1 MAAVLNRPVRTGEVR
16 PTGSPDDGVIVRS
29 RAARG
34 ALVALRILIAWT
46 FLWPFLDKMFGLG
59 FATKSAAAVV
69 NGGSPTEGFLL
80 HGTQGPFAHL
90 FDSVAG
96 SPVLDALFM
105 AGLLGVGLAFLFGIG
120 TRVAAASA
128 TLMMAFMWLVTLQ
141 PATNPITDDHWMIAI
156 GAIVVALTAA
166 GDHLGL
172 GRRWKATPLVRRF
185 PWLA

>member
-1 MAAVLNRPVRTGEVR
+1 MATLLDRPVRAEALLSDR
-16 PTGSPDDGVIVRS
+16 QDGPVVRS
-29 RAARG
+29 RAARY
-34 ALVALRILIAWT
+34 ALAGLRVLVGWT

-59 FATKSAAAVV
+59 FATKSASAVV

-80 HGTQGPFAHL
+80 HGTQGPFAHV

-105 AGLLGVGLAFLFGIG
+105 TGLLGIGLAFLLGIG
-120 TRVAAASA
+120 TRIAAASA

-141 PATNPITDDHWMIAI
+141 PATNPVTDDHWMIA
-156 GAIVVALTAA
+156 GAAIVLATTAA

-185 PWLA
+185 RWLA